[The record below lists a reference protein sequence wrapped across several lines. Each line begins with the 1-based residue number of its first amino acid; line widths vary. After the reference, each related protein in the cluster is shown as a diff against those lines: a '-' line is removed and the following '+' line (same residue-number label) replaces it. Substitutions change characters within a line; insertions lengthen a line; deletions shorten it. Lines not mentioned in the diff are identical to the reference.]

1 MGCFAIGLI
10 AGSIGRLPHA
20 SPSRLITITGF
31 LGGFT
36 TFSTFAHDSVALW
49 ERGARALA
57 VTNAVGS
64 VIAGCAAVV
73 LGIALS
79 QTTFGP
85 PAD

>member
-1 MGCFAIGLI
+1 M
-10 AGSIGRLPHA
+10 
-20 SPSRLITITGF
+20 
-31 LGGFT
+31 
-36 TFSTFAHDSVALW
+36 FSTFAHDSVALW